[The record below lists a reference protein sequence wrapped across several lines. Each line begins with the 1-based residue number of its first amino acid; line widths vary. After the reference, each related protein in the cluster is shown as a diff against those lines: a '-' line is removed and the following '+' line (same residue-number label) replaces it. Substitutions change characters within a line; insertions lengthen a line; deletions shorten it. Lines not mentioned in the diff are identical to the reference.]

1 MFWSDI
7 LLLSAAGGVPTYQ
20 PYTGTHA
27 ATNQKNGAFSFV
39 LYVLNDNGSVML
51 F

>member
-27 ATNQKNGAFSFV
+27 ATNQKNGAFS
-39 LYVLNDNGSVML
+39 L
-51 F
+51 FCMFYMTMAA